1 MAGIMPR
8 LSMRTSR
15 APAWGTMN
23 GPSSATQAGDDVSDQ
38 NIPLLR
44 GALRALKIILLTFT
58 GIGRARMIQTT
69 TEGLGPQH
77 FLLGGLFAA
86 ILVNLVLGTLVWL
99 AVH

>member
-1 MAGIMPR
+1 M
-8 LSMRTSR
+8 SE
-15 APAWGTMN
+15 
-23 GPSSATQAGDDVSDQ
+23 Q

-86 ILVNLVLGTLVWL
+86 ILVNLALGTLVYL
-99 AVH
+99 AVR

>member
-1 MAGIMPR
+1 VFIIEIHAGVRIVI
-8 LSMRTSR
+8 
-15 APAWGTMN
+15 ACII
-23 GPSSATQAGDDVSDQ
+23 
-38 NIPLLR
+38 IPLLR

-99 AVH
+99 AVR

>member
-1 MAGIMPR
+1 M
-8 LSMRTSR
+8 
-15 APAWGTMN
+15 
-23 GPSSATQAGDDVSDQ
+23 SDPK
-38 NIPLLR
+38 IPLLP

-86 ILVNLVLGTLVWL
+86 ILVNLALGTLVWL
-99 AVH
+99 AVR

>member
-1 MAGIMPR
+1 MH
-8 LSMRTSR
+8 
-15 APAWGTMN
+15 
-23 GPSSATQAGDDVSDQ
+23 QQ

-44 GALRALKIILLTFT
+44 GSLRALKIILLTFT
-58 GIGRARMIQTT
+58 GIGRKRMIQTT

-86 ILVNLVLGTLVWL
+86 ILVNLALGTLVYL

>member
-1 MAGIMPR
+1 M
-8 LSMRTSR
+8 S
-15 APAWGTMN
+15 
-23 GPSSATQAGDDVSDQ
+23 QQ

-44 GALRALKIILLTFT
+44 GSLRALKIILLTFT
-58 GIGRARMIQTT
+58 GIGRKRMIQTT

-86 ILVNLVLGTLVWL
+86 ILVNLALGTLVYL